1 MPELVKHFCKLFADD
16 TKLISINKNS
26 NDQKSLQDDVDI
38 LVDWSRTWQME
49 FNEDKCKVMDIG
61 SSRLG
66 KTVITMERKSGERVI
81 LEETNSERDLGVYI
95 NSKLKWDDQVDQA
108 SLKATSVLGML
119 KRTFVHWNAR
129 LLVKLYT
136 TYIRPHLEYCSSV
149 WNPYRK
155 KDIKKLEQVQ
165 RKATKLYQNC
175 AILTMSQGFQTWD
188 RQLWR

>member
-1 MPELVKHFCKLFADD
+1 
-16 TKLISINKNS
+16 
-26 NDQKSLQDDVDI
+26 
-38 LVDWSRTWQME
+38 ME

-119 KRTFVHWNAR
+119 KRTFVYWNAR
-129 LLVKLYT
+129 LLVKSYT
-136 TYIRPHLEYCSSV
+136 TCVKPHLEYCSSV

-155 KDIKKLEQVQ
+155 K
-165 RKATKLYQNC
+165 RH
-175 AILTMSQGFQTWD
+175 
-188 RQLWR
+188 